1 MAASGGSGGEARFTI
16 DRGLS
21 KSALK
26 APTLIA
32 RIPHPTMATDDH
44 MTVTAVGIPS
54 GAVSASLG
62 KYTLENGQHIED
74 VVLGYST
81 YGTLNEVRSG
91 S

>member
-1 MAASGGSGGEARFTI
+1 
-16 DRGLS
+16 
-21 KSALK
+21 
-26 APTLIA
+26 
-32 RIPHPTMATDDH
+32 MATDDH